1 VTFAPDQN
9 TGQNGRD
16 HSGVVMRFLSLSAV
30 AAIALTVAVASASA
44 APFDVYRSACL
55 DTGND
60 LARIRTVSKAWSP
73 LSDVER
79 ETLAPGNPRA
89 VEGWAVVQ
97 SGGRYLVSISSS
109 TASGMA
115 GERSGAKV
123 ISCSVLTPKSDEK
136 AALKSYTD
144 YLKRAPGSSD
154 TADGISTY
162 TWSIQ
167 DASGLSLHY
176 LVAGGTLPGLSLS
189 VSSIHN

>member
-1 VTFAPDQN
+1 MTLAPDQN
-9 TGQNGRD
+9 TGPKGRD
-16 HSGVVMRFLSLSAV
+16 HSGVVMRFFSLSAV
-30 AAIALTVAVASASA
+30 AAIALSFTAGSASA
-44 APFDVYRSACL
+44 ASFDVYRTACL

-60 LARIRTVSKAWSP
+60 LARVRAAAKAWSP
-73 LSDVER
+73 LSDADR
-79 ETLAPGNPRA
+79 EMLAPGNPRA

-97 SGGRYLVSISSS
+97 GGGRYLVNISSS

-115 GERSGAKV
+115 GDRSGSKV
-123 ISCSVLTPKSDEK
+123 VSCSVLTPKADEK

-154 TADGISTY
+154 SSDGISTY

>member
-1 VTFAPDQN
+1 
-9 TGQNGRD
+9 
-16 HSGVVMRFLSLSAV
+16 MRFFSLSAV
-30 AAIALTVAVASASA
+30 AAIALSFSAASAGA
-44 APFDVYRSACL
+44 APFDVYRAACL

-60 LARIRTVSKAWSP
+60 LARIRAASKSWSP

-89 VEGWAVVQ
+89 VEGWVVVQ
-97 SGGRYLVSISSS
+97 AGGRYLVSISSS

-115 GERSGAKV
+115 GDRSGSKV

-136 AALKSYTD
+136 AALKSYSD
-144 YLKRAPGSSD
+144 YLKRAPASSD
-154 TADGISTY
+154 TSDGISTY

-167 DASGLSLHY
+167 DSAGLSLHY

-189 VSSIHN
+189 VSSIQN